1 MAAKNRR
8 KLSIVV
14 QRIAL
19 LIALALLMSAAPAR
33 AQDAPTCTRPVT
45 EDDVNR
51 VSRNL
56 YCPVCENLPL
66 RDCPT
71 EACERWRD
79 QVRELLAC
87 GATDQEVRDYFVAR
101 FGQVAVGVPTDPTLQ
116 FFTVALPLLLIGAL
130 GVSIGLMLWRG
141 RAQAAESAPKDAP
154 SPDDPYR
161 AALEREL
168 DERF

>member
-1 MAAKNRR
+1 MR
-8 KLSIVV
+8 LWLLVV
-14 QRIAL
+14 TLVL
-19 LIALALLMSAAPAR
+19 LLSAAPV
-33 AQDAPTCTRPVT
+33 QGQEPPDCTRPVT
-45 EDDVNR
+45 QDDVNR
-51 VSRNL
+51 VSRHL

-87 GATDQEVRDYFVAR
+87 GASDQEVREYFVAR

-116 FFTVALPLLLIGAL
+116 FFTVALPLLAIGAL
-130 GVSIGLMLWRG
+130 GILIGLSLWRG
-141 RAQAAESAPKDAP
+141 RAQRAESAPRDELP
-154 SPDDPYR
+154 PDDPYR
-161 AALEREL
+161 ADLEREL

>member
-1 MAAKNRR
+1 MHR
-8 KLSIVV
+8 
-14 QRIAL
+14 L
-19 LIALALLMSAAPAR
+19 LLLVGLLLLLGAAPIYG
-33 AQDAPTCTRPVT
+33 QDPPECTQPVT
-45 EDDVNR
+45 DDDVNR

-87 GATDQEVRDYFVAR
+87 GATEQEVREYFVAR
-101 FGQVAVGVPTDPTLQ
+101 FGQVAVGMPTDPALQ
-116 FFTVALPLLLIGAL
+116 LFTVVLPLFLVGAFGIWVAL
-130 GVSIGLMLWRG
+130 TLWRW
-141 RAQAAESAPKDAP
+141 RAGQVEPTPKAD
-154 SPDDPYR
+154 SLPDDPHR

-168 DERF
+168 NERF